1 MEIETYSKNF
11 KTYLFRL
18 GYANSTIQHTS
29 NDIKRFLS
37 HLQSQNIQN
46 LTEVQPENIHVYNEY
61 LHGLKSRITKLGLS
75 GSTIQ
80 SKINTIKLFSQFLE
94 ATEKIKIY
102 STKVEIIQSIKQH
115 KEILSQEQIK
125 QLYEQTDS
133 SVLGMR
139 ERVLLGLY
147 YGCGLRYS
155 EGLRVEL
162 NHIDYKKELL
172 FVSPSKN
179 YHSRYVPINKQ
190 VLKDF
195 REYEQYGRNQY
206 KVHGNAFLSGSY
218 GNGTLNK
225 ILQNLCEKAGINKQI
240 CLHSL
245 RHSIATHLLQQQ
257 MPIEQIAKFLGHNT
271 IMATQIY
278 THIVESLHHEK

>member
-18 GYANSTIQHTS
+18 GYAQSTINHS
-29 NDIKRFLS
+29 GNDIQRFLS
-37 HLQSQNIQN
+37 HLQTQNIKS
-46 LTEVQPENIHVYNEY
+46 LHEVQPENIHVYNEY
-61 LHGLKSRITKLGLS
+61 LHGLKSRLTKTGLS

-80 SKINTIKLFSQFLE
+80 SKINTVKLFSQFLE

-102 STKVEIIQSIKQH
+102 ATKVDVIQSIKQH

-125 QLYEQTDS
+125 QLYNQTDS
-133 SVLGMR
+133 SIKGMR
-139 ERVLLGLY
+139 ERTILGLY
-147 YGCGLRYS
+147 YGCGLRYG
-155 EGLRVEL
+155 EGLRVETS
-162 NHIDYKKELL
+162 HIDYKKELL
-172 FVSPSKN
+172 YITPSKN
-179 YHSRYVPINKQ
+179 YHSRYIPINKQ

-195 REYEQYGRNQY
+195 KDFESYARSSFRIRENY
-206 KVHGNAFLSGSY
+206 FLSGTYS
-218 GNGTLNK
+218 NGILNK
-225 ILQNLCEKAGINKQI
+225 VLQNLSEKAGIEKRL

-245 RHSIATHLLQQQ
+245 RHSIATHLLEQQ